1 MGLAYKLRCLRS
13 QTTTMGLLAG
23 PSLNQA
29 ATEWLRSTRSG
40 RSSHPVAEF
49 QHGCSLA
56 TGTQARTGSWP
67 STRTSKSDRSTAE
80 DPNINPTESL
90 LRSTYYSPKS
100 TAERSRFQIRPS
112 VSIFQ
117 PLVSH
122 GAAFSDEAIA
132 LTSSFV
138 WNDAPEDSD
147 GSILIGSSLSQENT
161 ATISFSGGIWYENFP
176 R

>member
-56 TGTQARTGSWP
+56 TGTQARTDSWP

-80 DPNINPTESL
+80 DPNIDPPNHCYGRHTIVRSRQPSAPAFRFDRSLVYSSL
-90 LRSTYYSPKS
+90 L
-100 TAERSRFQIRPS
+100 
-112 VSIFQ
+112 
-117 PLVSH
+117 
-122 GAAFSDEAIA
+122 
-132 LTSSFV
+132 
-138 WNDAPEDSD
+138 
-147 GSILIGSSLSQENT
+147 
-161 ATISFSGGIWYENFP
+161 
-176 R
+176 